1 MRIGIVILN
10 WNGKKLLEKNLN
22 NVIDKSN
29 NSKIY
34 IIDNNSSD
42 GSQDFI
48 KKKFPSIN
56 IIELDK
62 NYGFAEGYNVGLKN
76 ISEELICIMNNDIEV
91 SDNWLDPILIH
102 FDKNPDS
109 IAQPLILDYKNR
121 KFFEY
126 AGAAGGYIDKFG
138 YPYCRG
144 RIFDSIEEN
153 HDQYKD
159 EKIFWASG
167 ACMIIPKKIFI
178 ELNGFDDYF
187 FAHMEEI
194 DLCWRAFNKG
204 YECFSISD
212 SYVYHEGAVS
222 IKRNS
227 KKIFLNYRNSLVM
240 LTKNLP
246 INLLLKRLSIRLILD
261 LISALR
267 YLFNGKINYSY
278 AIFKAHVEYFKIVSK
293 ILNQRDN
300 NLKNQKY
307 FGVNSIVIDYFVFGK
322 KKFFRL

>member
-144 RIFDSIEEN
+144 RIFDSIEKN

-167 ACMIIPKKIFI
+167 ACMVISKKIFE
-178 ELNGFDDYF
+178 ELNGFDSSF

-204 YECFSISD
+204 YQCFSISN

-222 IKRNS
+222 IKKNS
-227 KKIFLNYRNSLVM
+227 KKLFLNYRNSLIM

-246 INLLLKRLSIRLILD
+246 IKSLMPRLLFRLILD
-261 LISALR
+261 IISVFRHL
-267 YLFNGKINYSY
+267 LKGEVNFSF
-278 AIFKAHVEYFKIVSK
+278 AILKAHYEYFKIVSK
-293 ILNQRDN
+293 ILKKRDN
-300 NLKNQKY
+300 VLKKENY
-307 FGVNSIVIDYFVFGK
+307 FGVNSIAFDYYVLGK